1 MEIEKTGENVQRHKE
16 LIIRMSEILDAHG
29 SGQYIPASELIDL
42 IANEPTFTKQDCVYL
57 GLYLAANN
65 TDKK

>member
-1 MEIEKTGENVQRHKE
+1 MEIEKTGMNVRRHKE
-16 LIIRMSEILDAHG
+16 LIICMSDILKTHG

>member
-1 MEIEKTGENVQRHKE
+1 M
-16 LIIRMSEILDAHG
+16 AA
-29 SGQYIPASELIDL
+29 ASIFPHQELIDL